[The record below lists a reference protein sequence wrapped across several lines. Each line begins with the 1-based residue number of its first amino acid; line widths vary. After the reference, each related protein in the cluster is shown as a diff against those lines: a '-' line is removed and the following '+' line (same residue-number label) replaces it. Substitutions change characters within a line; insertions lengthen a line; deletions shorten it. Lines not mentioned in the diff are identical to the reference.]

1 MENTATLHLSKRNP
15 SAHRL
20 AICIVGMTVYS
31 IPMTMIGPA
40 LPSIQADFKLSLEAM
55 GLLASISFVGGLFA
69 VLGGMLADRYGS
81 LKTFL
86 LGFAFILMATST
98 LAFTRS
104 LILIPLSFF
113 IIALGGSYVEPSMNS
128 IVSVAYPNQRATAL
142 NILHVF
148 WSVGAFIGPSMA
160 SIIIAETG
168 SWHYPYMVSAL
179 IVAAFFSFMLAS
191 RKSLARMSQY
201 ATRESNPRRSINW
214 KIFSSTNLILLS
226 LISLFYVGAELGSNA
241 WLPSFLI
248 LYRGWNIIEAGL
260 ILSLFWA
267 AMAIGRLGLAKVS
280 ERIGYGKMILICG
293 SISLASI
300 SLGIV
305 ANSLIPVIV
314 LWCIT
319 GFCFGPIFPVILAW
333 ASSYLPENTGMSS
346 GVILTV
352 ATVGA
357 MFSPWLIGAV
367 AQTYTLQQGMIVLP
381 SLILVMLLTAM
392 WAANKT
398 SKPR

>member
-1 MENTATLHLSKRNP
+1 
-15 SAHRL
+15 
-20 AICIVGMTVYS
+20 
-31 IPMTMIGPA
+31 
-40 LPSIQADFKLSLEAM
+40 
-55 GLLASISFVGGLFA
+55 
-69 VLGGMLADRYGS
+69 
-81 LKTFL
+81 
-86 LGFAFILMATST
+86 
-98 LAFTRS
+98 
-104 LILIPLSFF
+104 
-113 IIALGGSYVEPSMNS
+113 
-128 IVSVAYPNQRATAL
+128 
-142 NILHVF
+142 
-148 WSVGAFIGPSMA
+148 MA

-179 IVAAFFSFMLAS
+179 IVAVFFSFMLAS

-214 KIFSSTNLILLS
+214 KIFSSTNLTLLS

-319 GFCFGPIFPVILAW
+319 GFCLGPIFPVILAW
-333 ASSYLPENTGMSS
+333 ASSCLPENTGMSS
-346 GVILTV
+346 GVIGTV

-381 SLILVMLLTAM
+381 SLILVMLLTAT

-398 SKPR
+398 PKPR

>member
-1 MENTATLHLSKRNP
+1 MENTATLHLSNRNP
-15 SAHRL
+15 SGHRL

-31 IPMTMIGPA
+31 IPMTIIGPA

-69 VLGGMLADRYGS
+69 VLGGMFADRYGS

-86 LGFAFILMATST
+86 LGFALILMATST
-98 LAFTRS
+98 LAFARS

-128 IVSVAYPNQRATAL
+128 IVSVAYPDQRATAL

-160 SIIIAETG
+160 SIIITETG
-168 SWHYPYMVSAL
+168 SWRYAYMVSAV
-179 IVAAFFSFMLAS
+179 IVAVFFSFMLAS
-191 RKSLARMSQY
+191 RSLTRMSRY
-201 ATRESNPRRSINW
+201 TTRESNPRGNINW
-214 KIFSSTNLILLS
+214 KIFGSSNLRLLS
-226 LISLFYVGAELGSNA
+226 LIALFYVGAELGSNA

-267 AMAIGRLGLAKVS
+267 AMAMGRLGLARVS

-300 SLGIV
+300 SLGIA

-333 ASSYLPENTGMSS
+333 ASSCFPENTGISS
-346 GVILTV
+346 GVIMTV
-352 ATVGA
+352 ATLGP
-357 MFSPWLIGAV
+357 MFSPWLIGAI

-381 SLILVMLLTAM
+381 SLILVMLLTATR
-392 WAANKT
+392 AANRAPKQ
-398 SKPR
+398 R